1 MKKQII
7 ILIILSLMAVSLI
20 APTVTEAKLV
30 DETRVIVGFKDFPS
44 EGLIR
49 ANGWKVNHEYKTIPA
64 VACSLSTFAI
74 EILKKSPF
82 VSYIEEDTMVAL
94 SEPDAELLAAWGVM
108 KIGAD
113 TVQATGNQGEGIK
126 VAVIDTG
133 INYLHEDLQANYK
146 GGYDFVNKDADP
158 FDDNGHGTHCAGV
171 IAAADND
178 IAVVGVAP
186 KASLYALKVLN
197 SAGNGYTSDIIAAI
211 QWATT
216 TIKMD
221 VISLSLGSSVGST
234 AMQQACDA
242 AFNSGIVVV
251 AAAGNNGA
259 ARTGTNILYPA
270 RYPNVIAVG
279 ATNQNNVRASFSNTG
294 PELDLMAPGVSILS
308 DYIDVS
314 AYDYPRNLDTLY
326 MSGTSMATPHVA
338 GTAALILKSYE
349 PGWQTLHYTDGNNIW
364 SAQEVT
370 NVLIATADDLG
381 ATGKDNYYGYGIVDA
396 DQAALPPNTPP
407 PTPSVVVS
415 NVGITA
421 PSDSSGGTVVP
432 NEVFTVTAQIRLNT
446 GSSSRSVTATLSA
459 SGYTIA
465 IPDVTNLVGTENVPF
480 VWTVKAPSYAADSS
494 QISVT
499 AASATPYVSDTE
511 SFSVTTVAAAAL
523 TGSFMAPDT
532 SEVNQGATITVK
544 LKVDN
549 TGTASAIAVTPATLT
564 FGDANK
570 GTATKV
576 TGPTPAS
583 AAILGGGYQEFTW
596 TYTATSVGTVSFYG
610 SAKGIA
616 QYSGDSVETGSVG
629 PSDTV
634 TIITPPPTLETTLPP
649 TLLSITTGTLGSGT
663 VSNLNSNDG
672 SYLTVKSARLSV
684 FSQALDWNTK
694 TSIASIAPP
703 VDPSEVTSITITYDG
718 KYSTSQ
724 VNQKLY
730 IYDYTTAKWTQIDSR
745 TVSTQDTKITWST
758 IIPTNFISA
767 AGDISLRVY
776 ATKSTNNQFTCYAD
790 HTAFTVKYTV

>member
-44 EGLIR
+44 EGLIS

-113 TVQATGNQGEGIK
+113 TVQATGNQGEGIN

-133 INYLHEDLQANYK
+133 INYLHEDLQANYE

-186 KASLYALKVLN
+186 EASLYALKVLD

-211 QWATT
+211 QWATNPS
-216 TIKMD
+216 IDHPKMN
-221 VISLSLGSSVGST
+221 VISMSLGSSVGST
-234 AMQQACDA
+234 TMQQACDA

-259 ARTGTNILYPA
+259 ARKGTNILYPA

-279 ATNQNNVRASFSNTG
+279 ATDQNNVRASFSNTG

-349 PGWQTLHYTDGNNIW
+349 PGWQTLGYTDGNSIW

-407 PTPSVVVS
+407 PTPSVVIS

-421 PSDSSGGTVVP
+421 PSDSIGGTVVP

-446 GSSSRSVTATLSA
+446 GSTSIEPTLTVPGGYAITASPDGQIVGTTNVAFAWTVTAPTAIATSDLVVSA
-459 SGYTIA
+459 S
-465 IPDVTNLVGTENVPF
+465 
-480 VWTVKAPSYAADSS
+480 
-494 QISVT
+494 
-499 AASATPYVSDTE
+499 ASNYVADTE

-523 TGSFMAPDT
+523 TALFIAPAT
-532 SEVNQGATITVK
+532 SEVNQGGTITVT
-544 LKVDN
+544 LRVAN
-549 TGTASAIAVTPATLT
+549 TGTASAIAVTPTLT
-564 FGDANK
+564 LV
-570 GTATKV
+570 GTAATIAS
-576 TGPTPAS
+576 GPTPTS
-583 AAILGGGYQEFTW
+583 ATILGGGTQDFTW
-596 TYTATSVGTVSFYG
+596 TYTASLAGTVWFLG
-610 SAKGIA
+610 SASGTS
-616 QYSGDSVETGSVG
+616 QYSGTSVATGTVG
-629 PSDTV
+629 PSNTV

-649 TLLSITTGTLGSGT
+649 TSLSITTGTLGSGT
-663 VSNLNSNDG
+663 LNNLNSNDG

-694 TSIASIAPP
+694 TSITSI
-703 VDPSEVTSITITYDG
+703 DRTEVTSVTITYDG

-730 IYDYTTAKWTQIDSR
+730 IYDYTTAQWIQIDSR
-745 TVSTQDTKITWST
+745 TVSTQDAKITWST
-758 IIPTNFISA
+758 TSPINYISQS
-767 AGDISLRVY
+767 GDISLRVY

-790 HTAFTVKYTV
+790 YTAFTIKYT

>member
-7 ILIILSLMAVSLI
+7 LLIILSLMAVSLI
-20 APTVTEAKLV
+20 APTVTEAKPV

-44 EGLIR
+44 EGIIR

-64 VACSLSTFAI
+64 VACSLPTFAI
-74 EILKKSPF
+74 EMLKKIPF
-82 VSYIEEDTMVAL
+82 VSYIEEDTIVAL
-94 SEPDAELLAAWGVM
+94 SEPDSELSAAWGVR

-146 GGYDFVNKDADP
+146 GGYDFVNTDENP

-171 IAAADND
+171 IAAADNN

-216 TIKMD
+216 NTKMD
-221 VISLSLGSSVGST
+221 VISMSLGSSGGST

-279 ATNQNNVRASFSNTG
+279 ATDQNNLRASFSNTG

-314 AYDYPRNLDTLY
+314 PYDYPHNLDTLY

-338 GTAALILKSYE
+338 GTAALILKSDE
-349 PGWQTLHYTDGNNIW
+349 TGWPLSTTNGDGKW

-370 NVLIATADDLG
+370 TVLTSTADDLG

-415 NVGITA
+415 NVGITS
-421 PSDSSGGTVVP
+421 PIESTGGTLAP
-432 NEVFTVTAQIRLNT
+432 NEVFTVTAQIHLSS
-446 GSSSRSVTATLSA
+446 GSATPVKATLTAPGYAITAPADITLPVGTSNEAFAWTVTAPSSA
-459 SGYTIA
+459 LAPASISVSAPLSGYT
-465 IPDVTNLVGTENVPF
+465 TG
-480 VWTVKAPSYAADSS
+480 
-494 QISVT
+494 
-499 AASATPYVSDTE
+499 
-511 SFSVTTVAAAAL
+511 
-523 TGSFMAPDT
+523 TGSFSATTVSAASLSGSFTAPAT
-532 SEVNQGATITVK
+532 NNVNLGDTITVK
-544 LKVDN
+544 LRVTN
-549 TGTASAIAVTPATLT
+549 SGTASAIAVTPDTLT
-564 FGDANK
+564 LG
-570 GTATKV
+570 GTGATYA
-576 TGPTPAS
+576 TGPTPTQAT
-583 AAILGGGYQEFTW
+583 ILSGGSQDFTW
-596 TYTATSVGTVSFYG
+596 TYTASSVGTVLFSS
-610 SAKGIA
+610 SASGKV
-616 QYSGDSVETGSVG
+616 QYSGLPVSTGFVA
-629 PSDTV
+629 PSITV
-634 TIITPPPTLETTLPP
+634 TINTAPTEITLPP
-649 TLLSITTGTLGSGT
+649 TSLSITTGTIGSGA
-663 VSNLNSNDG
+663 VSNLNGNDG
-672 SYLTVKSARLSV
+672 SYLTVKSARLSL

-694 TSIASIAPP
+694 TSIAPIAPNK
-703 VDPSEVTSITITYDG
+703 VTNITITYDG

-730 IYDYTTAKWTQIDSR
+730 IYDYTTSSWTQIDSR
-745 TVSTQDTKITWST
+745 TVSTQDAKITWST
-758 IIPTNFISA
+758 LTPAHYISA
-767 AGDISLRVY
+767 TGDISLRVY
-776 ATKSTNNQFTCYAD
+776 TTKSSNSQFTCYAD
-790 HTAFTVKYTV
+790 YAAFTIKYTV

>member
-113 TVQATGNQGEGIK
+113 TVQATGNQGEGIN

-133 INYLHEDLQANYK
+133 INYLHEDLKNNYE
-146 GGYDFVNKDADP
+146 GGYDFVNKDTDP

-171 IAAADND
+171 IAAADNN

-216 TIKMD
+216 SSDPKMN
-221 VISLSLGSSVGST
+221 VISMSLGSSVGST

-242 AFNSGIVVV
+242 AFYSGIVVV

-259 ARTGTNILYPA
+259 ARKGTNILYPA

-279 ATNQNNVRASFSNTG
+279 ATDQNNVRASFSNTG

-349 PGWQTLHYTDGNNIW
+349 PGWKTLGYTDGNGIW

-381 ATGKDNYYGYGIVDA
+381 TTGKDNYYGYGIVDA

-415 NVGITA
+415 NVGITY
-421 PSDSSGGTVVP
+421 PSVSSGGTVVP

-446 GSSSRSVTATLSA
+446 GSSSRSVTATLSGP
-459 SGYTIA
+459 GYTIA
-465 IPDVTNLVGTENVPF
+465 IPKVTNLVGTTNVLF
-480 VWTVKAPSYAADSS
+480 VWTVTAPTSIATSDLVVS
-494 QISVT
+494 
-499 AASATPYVSDTE
+499 ASAPDYDPDTE
-511 SFSVTTVAAAAL
+511 SFSVTTVAGAAL
-523 TGSFMAPDT
+523 TGSFIAPAT
-532 SEVNQGATITVK
+532 SDVNRGDLITVT
-544 LKVDN
+544 LRVTN
-549 TGTASAIAVTPATLT
+549 TGAASAIAVFPTTLT
-564 FGDANK
+564 LEGTGDA
-570 GTATKV
+570 TITS
-576 TGPTPAS
+576 GPTPTS
-583 AAILGGGYQEFTW
+583 ATILGLGSQDFTW
-596 TYTATSVGTVSFYG
+596 TYTATLEGTVLFSG
-610 SAKGIA
+610 SA
-616 QYSGDSVETGSVG
+616 SGDSSMQR
-629 PSDTV
+629 
-634 TIITPPPTLETTLPP
+634 LY
-649 TLLSITTGTLGSGT
+649 
-663 VSNLNSNDG
+663 
-672 SYLTVKSARLSV
+672 SYNWLCCVIKHSH
-684 FSQALDWNTK
+684 N
-694 TSIASIAPP
+694 
-703 VDPSEVTSITITYDG
+703 
-718 KYSTSQ
+718 
-724 VNQKLY
+724 N
-730 IYDYTTAKWTQIDSR
+730 
-745 TVSTQDTKITWST
+745 
-758 IIPTNFISA
+758 
-767 AGDISLRVY
+767 Y
-776 ATKSTNNQFTCYAD
+776 ATTNS
-790 HTAFTVKYTV
+790 

>member
-7 ILIILSLMAVSLI
+7 LLIILSLMAVSLV
-20 APTVTEAKLV
+20 APTVTEAKPV

-44 EGLIR
+44 ESIIR

-64 VACSLSTFAI
+64 VACSLPTFAI
-74 EILKKSPF
+74 EMLKKIPF

-94 SEPDAELLAAWGVM
+94 SEPDSELSAAWGVM

-146 GGYDFVNKDADP
+146 GGYDFVNKDSDP

-171 IAAADND
+171 IAAADNN

-216 TIKMD
+216 NTKMD
-221 VISLSLGSSVGST
+221 VISMSLGSSVGST

-242 AFNSGIVVV
+242 AFGSDIVVV

-270 RYPNVIAVG
+270 RYTNVIAVG
-279 ATNQNNVRASFSNTG
+279 ATDQNNLRASFSNTG

-314 AYDYPRNLDTLY
+314 PYDYPNNRDTLY

-338 GTAALILKSYE
+338 GTAALVLKSYE
-349 PGWQTLHYTDGNNIW
+349 PGWQTFGYTNGNGVW

-370 NVLIATADDLG
+370 NVLTATADDLG

-407 PTPSVVVS
+407 SVIVS

-421 PSDSSGGTVVP
+421 PSGSSGGTVATD
-432 NEVFTVTAQIRLNT
+432 EVFTVTAQIRLNS
-446 GSSSRSVTATLSA
+446 GSALVTPTLTVPNDPN
-459 SGYTIA
+459 GYTITA
-465 IPDVTNLVGTENVPF
+465 SPLARTVGTENVAF
-480 VWTVKAPSYAADSS
+480 AWILTAPSATYSALL
-494 QISVT
+494 SVS
-499 AASATPYVSDTE
+499 ASMEGYLTGTS
-511 SFSVTTVAAAAL
+511 SFSVNTVAAAEL
-523 TGSFMAPDT
+523 EGSFQAPP
-532 SEVNQGATITVK
+532 SGNVNQGGTISVTMRVNNNG
-544 LKVDN
+544 V
-549 TGTASAIAVTPATLT
+549 ASATAVTPTLT
-564 FGDANK
+564 MSGEGSASSL
-570 GTATKV
+570 

-583 AAILGGGYQEFTW
+583 STILGGGYVDFIW
-596 TYTATSVGTVSFYG
+596 TCVASQTGTLTFSG
-610 SAKGIA
+610 SAKGTA
-616 QYSGDSVETGSVG
+616 QYSGIAVQTGDVG
-629 PSDTV
+629 PSNMV
-634 TIITPPPTLETTLPP
+634 TIITPPPTFETTLPP
-649 TLLSITTGTLGSGT
+649 TSLSITSGTQGSGT
-663 VSNLNSNDG
+663 INNLNSNDG
-672 SYLTVKSARLSV
+672 SYLTIKSTRLSI

-694 TSIASIAPP
+694 TSIAPIVPNK
-703 VDPSEVTSITITYDG
+703 VTSITITYDG

-730 IYDYTTAKWTQIDSR
+730 IYDYTTSSWIQIDSR
-745 TVSTQDTKITWST
+745 TVSTQDAKITWSST
-758 IIPTNFISA
+758 SPAHYISA
-767 AGDISLRVY
+767 SGEISLRVY
-776 ATKSTNNQFTCYAD
+776 ATKSTSSQFTCYAD
-790 HTAFTVKYTV
+790 YAAFTIKYTV